1 MSATR
6 KRALAPCSTPG
17 VADLPAALRIERS
30 GVEHDL
36 PLLAGGQ
43 LGHGLVALQE
53 RDDIRLAPV
62 VLVAGELGAA
72 FDLRAAAHVGAEPAR
87 RARTPALLLHG
98 GLEARLVDREPSLAG
113 DVGREIDREAVGV
126 VELEDGL
133 AGYRAARQP
142 RKRIVEQRHALR
154 ERLGETLLLL
164 PEDARDVRDL
174 CAQLRVS
181 LAHHGIERRH
191 ERVEEGRA
199 ADPA

>member
-1 MSATR
+1 M
-6 KRALAPCSTPG
+6 PCSTPG
-17 VADLPAALRIERS
+17 VTDLPAALGIERS

-43 LGHGLVALQE
+43 FSDGLVALQE
-53 RDDIRLAPV
+53 RDDVRLAPV

-72 FDLRAAAHVGAEPAR
+72 FDLGVAAHVDAELAR
-87 RARTPALLLHG
+87 GARTPALLLHR
-98 GLEARLVDREPSLAG
+98 GLEAGLVDREAALAG

-133 AGYRAARQP
+133 AGYACCPTSRASAL
-142 RKRIVEQRHALR
+142 VEQCHALR

-181 LAHHGIERRH
+181 LAHLGIERRH
-191 ERVEEGRA
+191 ERVEERLP